1 MNDRNFLD
9 TVMEFEQQL
18 EAMQAQFGALK
29 QFVALM
35 MEEHKALETENHHL
49 RTRLEELLSKE
60 NTVQATDEKKE
71 NPLDI
76 GEGYDNLARLYQEG
90 FHVCH
95 VHFGSSRK
103 GEDCLFCLSFLNK
116 QNVNRRLIPASVV
129 SVFCFV

>member
-1 MNDRNFLD
+1 MKDRNFLD

-18 EAMQAQFGALK
+18 EAMQEQFGALK

-49 RTRLEELLSKE
+49 RTRLEVLLSKE
-60 NTVQATDEKKE
+60 NIVQAADEKKE
-71 NPLDI
+71 NLLDI

-116 QNVNRRLIPASVV
+116 QNV
-129 SVFCFV
+129 

>member
-1 MNDRNFLD
+1 MDEVAWVKDRNFLD

-18 EAMQAQFGALK
+18 EAMQEQFGALK

-49 RTRLEELLSKE
+49 RTRLEELLSNNE
-60 NTVQATDEKKE
+60 NSVQAADEKKE

-116 QNVNRRLIPASVV
+116 QNV
-129 SVFCFV
+129 

>member
-1 MNDRNFLD
+1 MAWVKDRNFLD
-9 TVMEFEQQL
+9 TIIGFEQQL
-18 EAMQAQFGALK
+18 ESMQEQFGALK

-60 NTVQATDEKKE
+60 SAAQVAGEKKD
-71 NPLDI
+71 NPIDI

-116 QNVNRRLIPASVV
+116 QNV
-129 SVFCFV
+129 